1 MALDSFAASPGHT
14 TLSCRLQRDP
24 LSIYEFRTDPLPTS
38 AQSQTLGGCGAQV
51 HMRASYAV
59 RHWCGDED
67 AISPTVVPLETRYFS
82 QEQRAALTR
91 GRRCGCRLEGVGC
104 AVCGNPL
111 GAQHKPSA
119 RFSSCSHQQD
129 AYLFLSSA
137 VSPHISGL
145 CMPEEAERAAILAA
159 STAYSSRPDRA
170 RVVGDYAMATPQW
183 SGWEGDEQSEN
194 MDDLFWAR
202 AVPRETIIWAM
213 SHDDAPSRQDSSGF
227 RDNDAA
233 DSRRLRGLTPSVRF
247 DLRPQVAGR
256 RTRRSRP
263 ALFARTPTVRLVTG
277 GATPTPLRS
286 TTRASTNNRRLH
298 LWRPTHEEGSRGSS
312 TTT

>member
-14 TLSCRLQRDP
+14 TLSCRLQREP

-111 GAQHKPSA
+111 GAQHSLQHDSPRALTSKMPTC
-119 RFSSCSHQQD
+119 SSPVP
-129 AYLFLSSA
+129 F
-137 VSPHISGL
+137 PHIY
-145 CMPEEAERAAILAA
+145 RACVCPRKLNAQP
-159 STAYSSRPDRA
+159 YWPRQRPIVPA
-170 RVVGDYAMATPQW
+170 RI
-183 SGWEGDEQSEN
+183 
-194 MDDLFWAR
+194 AR
-202 AVPRETIIWAM
+202 
-213 SHDDAPSRQDSSGF
+213 G
-227 RDNDAA
+227 
-233 DSRRLRGLTPSVRF
+233 
-247 DLRPQVAGR
+247 
-256 RTRRSRP
+256 
-263 ALFARTPTVRLVTG
+263 
-277 GATPTPLRS
+277 
-286 TTRASTNNRRLH
+286 
-298 LWRPTHEEGSRGSS
+298 
-312 TTT
+312 